1 MLGVAILLVLLKLIE
16 TFVHVPFSSPAE
28 QAFFG
33 WKSVLFFIALLLL
46 GSGFAHVLGFPGM
59 WEKKVTNRQRIW
71 FPLLIG
77 VALGAVLLAVS
88 RAVASAHAQLAL
100 QAQAAHAMPFFYLLL
115 VQTYKGVGSAIFF
128 TLFPV
133 TFAVWFI
140 GTLLLARRWPTFV
153 FWTITALVCLLEP
166 YWTAR
171 SNHWALLHA
180 GPVSAAVVALLAL
193 MYALDFVSAILLRR
207 FGFTAVLVL
216 RLSSVAVWHI
226 IGKF

>member
-1 MLGVAILLVLLKLIE
+1 MLGVALLLVLLKLIE
-16 TFVHVPFSSPAE
+16 TFAHVPFITPAE

-59 WEKKVTNRQRIW
+59 WEKTVANRQRVW
-71 FPLLIG
+71 FPLLVG
-77 VALGAVLLAVS
+77 LALGALLLAAS
-88 RAVASAHAQLAL
+88 RAVASAHAQIAL
-100 QAQAAHAMPFFYLLL
+100 QAQAARAMPFFSLLL
-115 VQTYKGVGSAIFF
+115 IQTYKGVGAAIFF

-140 GTLLLARRWPTFV
+140 GTLLLSRRWPTAV
-153 FWTITALVCLLEP
+153 FWTVSAVVCLLEP

-171 SNHWALLHA
+171 SNHWLLLHA
-180 GPVSAAVVALLAL
+180 TPVSAALVALLLL
-193 MYALDFVSAILLRR
+193 MYALDIVSAILLRR